1 MSTVGS
7 LQWQASTHC
16 SASCRLQATRTSQS
30 PSYLC
35 RLWQRQRLAR
45 RSAFKVGNLYG
56 YQACRRGKACCAA
69 KRPDPADATQ
79 TRAGSDHEDS
89 KMNTASSSNAQPA
102 WKWENSP
109 DAVKA
114 YTALLGFLALG
125 QIPALRHVRF
135 VDLPYFIGLASMTIY
150 IGAHRGLCTKV
161 RQQISIKE
169 GALAPFAA
177 SAALFAGYLVVKFF
191 PNLNLQAFLN
201 LYFWLIGSIAIFGA
215 LQSPLRQSAGPLGQT
230 SLQFTVPEGLLL
242 DDSGDSITDAQLAPS
257 DIATILVAITAAT
270 IDLRAGHQN
279 FTLNNM
285 IACLVA
291 TDILQLLGLK
301 SFRTGAVMLAGL
313 LLYDV
318 FWVFGSPSVIGDN
331 VMLTVATSDI
341 VSGPTRLLFPRIAG
355 GTGEASSFP
364 FSLLG
369 LGDIAV
375 PGLLACLAL
384 RYDAS
389 RAINMGARADA
400 AAEAL
405 KGAFSQMD
413 PASSGR
419 QMADTAA
426 EAAGTA
432 VDKVADAESDQRERS
447 EGASTS
453 GSPHAVVEISDA
465 VLQQRTYFVPTM
477 AAYVIGLGIAF
488 GANAI
493 TKLGQPALLYLVP
506 ATFTAITLTA
516 ASRGEIGRLWKYTDN
531 TAISPIKKA
540 KLKTED

>member
-1 MSTVGS
+1 MSRLGS
-7 LQWQASTHC
+7 LQSQASTHC
-16 SASCRLQATRTSQS
+16 SASCRLQATRTSHS
-30 PSYLC
+30 PSCLC
-35 RLWQRQRLAR
+35 RLWQRQRSAR
-45 RSAFKVGNLYG
+45 RNAFKVGNLYG

-69 KRPDPADATQ
+69 KRQDPADTTHKHA
-79 TRAGSDHEDS
+79 SSNYEDS
-89 KMNTASSSNAQPA
+89 KMTTARNSDAQSS
-102 WKWENSP
+102 WKWENSQ

-230 SLQFTVPEGLLL
+230 SLHFTVPEGLLL
-242 DDSGDSITDAQLAPS
+242 DDSGASITDAQLAPS
-257 DIATILVAITAAT
+257 DLATVLVAITAAT

-355 GTGEASSFP
+355 GTGEASNFP

-405 KGAFSQMD
+405 KGAFSNMD

-419 QMADTAA
+419 QMADAAA

-447 EGASTS
+447 EGTSTS
-453 GSPHAVVEISDA
+453 SSPHAVVEVSDA

-506 ATFTAITLTA
+506 ATFAAITLTA

-540 KLKTED
+540 KLRTED

>member
-7 LQWQASTHC
+7 FQSHASLHC
-16 SASCRLQATRTSQS
+16 SASCQLQQRSIIKAGSFVSRLCLLQTRKRQFAFKSGHTHTDYRLRRSTRT
-30 PSYLC
+30 
-35 RLWQRQRLAR
+35 
-45 RSAFKVGNLYG
+45 
-56 YQACRRGKACCAA
+56 CCAID
-69 KRPDPADATQ
+69 KTDSTG
-79 TRAGSDHEDS
+79 TSHGGESGSKLDKH
-89 KMNTASSSNAQPA
+89 ASSSSTSTPA
-102 WKWENSP
+102 WRWENSE
-109 DAVKA
+109 DAIKA

-125 QIPALRHVRF
+125 QVPALRQVRY

-201 LYFWLIGSIAIFGA
+201 AYFWLIGSIAIFGA
-215 LQSPLRQSAGPLGQT
+215 LQSPLRRSAGPLGQT

-242 DDSGDSITDAQLAPS
+242 DDSGESITDASLAPS
-257 DIATILVAITAAT
+257 DILTVLVAIAAAT

-341 VSGPTRLLFPRIAG
+341 VSGPTRLLFPRVAG
-355 GTGEASSFP
+355 GTGEAASFP

-405 KGAFSQMD
+405 KGAFSRLD
-413 PASSGR
+413 PGATGR
-419 QMADTAA
+419 QMADAAA

-432 VDKVADAESDQRERS
+432 VDEVADAESEQRARS

-453 GSPHAVVEISDA
+453 GTADTALEYSDA

-488 GANAI
+488 AANAI

-516 ASRGEIGRLWKYTDN
+516 ASRGEINRLWSYTDN

-540 KLKTED
+540 KLKAED